1 MSNDLTPQQVLPD
14 PQAQP
19 GAPQLDLDE
28 IQGDVLLGLQK
39 FFQRFIFFEIT
50 KVPAFKAVLHD
61 RIVQRI
67 TTTRVVQLR
76 EFQLRDFKAHG
87 HKEKLPAIG
96 LNLGF
101 SADGIQKLVP
111 GADLGDSSFKSGA
124 KAQAPTLNDPAGL
137 STWLPPF
144 LSASIDGVFFVTGG
158 TQAAVD
164 AEVRHVLNILT
175 GSIAVSFDQT
185 GNSRP
190 GRQRGHEHFGWLDGV
205 SQPGINGLTMPF
217 PGQELL
223 DPGLFVFGYPGEPA
237 APPPP
242 PPPRTTWVK
251 NGSFLVFRRLR
262 QLVPEFHK
270 FLLDQAQALGM
281 DPVLLGARVVGRWQ
295 SGAPIAL
302 TPSQDD
308 TTLGA
313 DAQQNNDFDFADD
326 QAQRRCPFGAHIRKT
341 NPRKDIPKTGLDPHR
356 IIRAGIPFGPE
367 VSDAETS
374 AGVTQ
379 QERGLMFVC
388 YQTSIAA
395 QFEFVQS
402 KWANNPG
409 FVFGKKRP
417 SDGSPVTVG
426 IDPIIGQK
434 AGPAGDPQRARTT
447 DEPVPNYPTGNVRS
461 SLNLA
466 QDFVVPTGGG
476 YFFVPSISALKH
488 ELTK

>member
-1 MSNDLTPQQVLPD
+1 MPC
-14 PQAQP
+14 
-19 GAPQLDLDE
+19 
-28 IQGDVLLGLQK
+28 
-39 FFQRFIFFEIT
+39 
-50 KVPAFKAVLHD
+50 PA
-61 RIVQRI
+61 
-67 TTTRVVQLR
+67 
-76 EFQLRDFKAHG
+76 
-87 HKEKLPAIG
+87 
-96 LNLGF
+96 
-101 SADGIQKLVP
+101 
-111 GADLGDSSFKSGA
+111 
-124 KAQAPTLNDPAGL
+124 
-137 STWLPPF
+137 
-144 LSASIDGVFFVTGG
+144 
-158 TQAAVD
+158 
-164 AEVRHVLNILT
+164 
-175 GSIAVSFDQT
+175 
-185 GNSRP
+185 
-190 GRQRGHEHFGWLDGV
+190 
-205 SQPGINGLTMPF
+205 
-217 PGQELL
+217 QELL
-223 DPGLFVFGYPGEPA
+223 APGLFVFGYPGEPA

-488 ELTK
+488 ELTQ